1 MSAHPTFITAVDMAT
16 ASQNLQTSGVT
27 QAVALSV
34 LESWTLPGFLRH
46 CDRVSLFYKERRDR
60 FESTAR
66 RVLGT
71 NDGKQPAVAE
81 WVTPTAGMF
90 LWLKLILPATPDA
103 PQGDSYQ
110 LISKEAKEAGVLAVP
125 GVGFMPDAS
134 KSCYVRTS
142 FSLIAEE
149 DFEEAFRRL
158 RGVIEAK
165 WASEGKTLPK

>member
-1 MSAHPTFITAVDMAT
+1 MSAHPTFTSAVDMTT
-16 ASQNLQTSGVT
+16 AAANLQTSGVA
-27 QAVALSV
+27 QAVALSI
-34 LESWTLPGFLRH
+34 LEHWTLPGFLEH
-46 CDRVSLFYKERRDR
+46 CDRVSQFYKERRDR

-66 RVLGT
+66 RVLG
-71 NDGKQPAVAE
+71 KSPAVAE

-90 LWLKLILPATPDA
+90 LWLKLILPPTPDA

-142 FSLIAEE
+142 FSLIDEA
-149 DFEEAFRRL
+149 DFEEAFSRL
-158 RGVIEAK
+158 RRVIEDK
-165 WASEGKTLPK
+165 WKHEGKEIPQQ

>member
-1 MSAHPTFITAVDMAT
+1 M
-16 ASQNLQTSGVT
+16 NLQTSGVT
-27 QAVALSV
+27 QAVALSI
-34 LESWTLPGFLRH
+34 LESWSLPGFLRH

-60 FESTAR
+60 FEATAR
-66 RVLGT
+66 RILG
-71 NDGKQPAVAE
+71 GEGSKAPVAE

-90 LWLKLILPATPDA
+90 LWLKLILPPTPDA
-103 PQGDSYQ
+103 PEGDSFQ

-142 FSLIAEE
+142 FSLIAEQ

-158 RGVIEAK
+158 RRVIEDK
-165 WASEGKTLPK
+165 WAKEGLSLPQAKA